1 MKPEKIK
8 VNRTLEGTIFEF
20 AFLVLLI
27 AVWVFIIIALQKAPD
42 VVPSHFDA
50 AGRANSYGSKYGILF
65 ATIFTSIAGIIML
78 GCAYFPHTINL
89 PVRIKTPRQYL
100 LAIRMVRVLSLVM
113 LALTAVIGYTS
124 LVAGAHGEPSAVPIL
139 ATVGVMFAV
148 IIIFC
153 ILIYKAK

>member
-8 VNRTLEGTIFEF
+8 VTRTLEGTIFEF
-20 AFLVLLI
+20 AVLVLLI

-65 ATIFTSIAGIIML
+65 VTIFTSIAGVIML

-100 LAIRMVRVLSLVM
+100 LAIRMVRVLSLV
-113 LALTAVIGYTS
+113 LLVLTAVIGYTS
-124 LVAGAHGEPSAVPIL
+124 LVAYNEPSAIPIL
-139 ATVGVMFAV
+139 TVVGVMFAV
-148 IIIFC
+148 IIVFTLLIFR
-153 ILIYKAK
+153 AK

>member
-1 MKPEKIK
+1 MRPEKIK

-100 LAIRMVRVLSLVM
+100 LAIRMVRVLSLV
-113 LALTAVIGYTS
+113 LLVLTAVIGYTS
-124 LVAGAHGEPSAVPIL
+124 LVAYNEPSAIPIL
-139 ATVGVMFAV
+139 TVVGVMFAV
-148 IIIFC
+148 IIVFTLLIFR
-153 ILIYKAK
+153 AK

>member
-8 VNRTLEGTIFEF
+8 VNRTLEGTIFEL

-42 VVPSHFDA
+42 VVPTHFDGL
-50 AGRANSYGSKYGILF
+50 GRATSYDSKYSILF
-65 ATIFTSIAGIIML
+65 ATIFTTIGGVIIL
-78 GCAYFPHTINL
+78 GSAYFPHTINI
-89 PVRIKTPRQYL
+89 PVKVKTPRQYA
-100 LAIRMVRVLSLVM
+100 LAIRMMRVISLVM

-124 LVAGAHGEPSAVPIL
+124 LVAGTHGEPSAVPIL
-139 ATVGVMFAV
+139 TTVGVMFAV

-153 ILIYKAK
+153 TLIYKAK

>member
-1 MKPEKIK
+1 MRPEKIK

-42 VVPSHFDA
+42 VVPTHFDGL
-50 AGRANSYGSKYGILF
+50 GRATSYDSKYSILF
-65 ATIFTSIAGIIML
+65 ATIFTTIGGVIIL

-113 LALTAVIGYTS
+113 LALTAVIAYTS
-124 LVAGAHGEPSAVPIL
+124 LVDYNEPSAVPIF
-139 ATVGVMFAV
+139 TTIGVMFAV
-148 IIIFC
+148 IVIFS
-153 ILIYKAK
+153 ILILKAS

>member
-8 VNRTLEGTIFEF
+8 VNRTLEGTIFEL

-42 VVPSHFDA
+42 VVPTHFDG
-50 AGRANSYGSKYGILF
+50 AGRATSYDSKYSILF
-65 ATIFTSIAGIIML
+65 ATIVTSIAGVIML
-78 GCAYFPHTINL
+78 GCAYFPHKINM
-89 PVRIKTPRQYL
+89 PVKIKTPRQYL
-100 LAIRMVRVLSLVM
+100 LAIRMVRVLSLV
-113 LALTAVIGYTS
+113 LLVLTAVIGYTS

-153 ILIYKAK
+153 ILILKAK

>member
-20 AFLVLLI
+20 AFLVVLI

-42 VVPSHFDA
+42 VVPTHFDG
-50 AGRANSYGSKYGILF
+50 AGHATSYDSKYSILF
-65 ATIFTSIAGIIML
+65 ATIVTSIAGVVLL
-78 GCAYFPHTINL
+78 GGAYFPHTINL
-89 PVRIKTPRQYL
+89 PVRIKTPHQYL
-100 LAIRMVRVLSLVM
+100 LAIRMMRVLSLV
-113 LALTAVIGYTS
+113 LLVLTAVIGYTS
-124 LVAGAHGEPSAVPIL
+124 LVAGVHGEPSAVPIL

>member
-1 MKPEKIK
+1 MRPEKIK

-89 PVRIKTPRQYL
+89 PVRIKTPRQYE
-100 LAIRMVRVLSLVM
+100 LAIRMMRVLSLV
-113 LALTAVIGYTS
+113 LLVLTAVIGYTS
-124 LVAGAHGEPSAVPIL
+124 LVAYNEPSAIPIL
-139 ATVGVMFAV
+139 TVVGVMFAV
-148 IIIFC
+148 IIVFTLLIFR
-153 ILIYKAK
+153 AK

>member
-50 AGRANSYGSKYGILF
+50 AGHANSYGSKYGILF
-65 ATIFTSIAGIIML
+65 ATIFTTIGGVVLL
-78 GCAYFPHTINL
+78 GGAYFPHTINL
-89 PVRIKTPRQYL
+89 PVRIKTPHQYL
-100 LAIRMVRVLSLVM
+100 LAIRMMRVLSLTL
-113 LALTAVIGYTS
+113 LALTAVIAYTS
-124 LVAGAHGEPSAVPIL
+124 LVAYKAPSAVPIL
-139 ATVGVMFAV
+139 AVVGVMFAV
-148 IIIFC
+148 IIVFTLLIFR
-153 ILIYKAK
+153 AK

>member
-65 ATIFTSIAGIIML
+65 ATIFTSIAGVIML

>member
-50 AGRANSYGSKYGILF
+50 AGHANSYGSKYGILF
-65 ATIFTSIAGIIML
+65 ATIFTTIGGVVLL
-78 GCAYFPHTINL
+78 GGAYFPHTINL
-89 PVRIKTPRQYL
+89 PVRIKTPHQYL
-100 LAIRMVRVLSLVM
+100 LAIRMMRVLSLTL
-113 LALTAVIGYTS
+113 LALTAVIAYTS
-124 LVAGAHGEPSAVPIL
+124 LVAYDKPSAIPIF
-139 ATVGVMFAV
+139 TVVGVMFAV
-148 IIIFC
+148 IVIFSV
-153 ILIYKAK
+153 LIFKAK

>member
-20 AFLVLLI
+20 AFLVVLI
-27 AVWVFIIIALQKAPD
+27 AVWVFIIIALQKAPG
-42 VVPSHFDA
+42 VVPTHFDA
-50 AGRANSYGSKYGILF
+50 AGRATSYDSKFGILF
-65 ATIFTSIAGIIML
+65 ATIFTTIGGVIML
-78 GCAYFPHTINL
+78 GGAYFPHTINI
-89 PVRIKTPRQYL
+89 PVKVKTPRQYL
-100 LAIRMVRVLSLVM
+100 LAIRMMRVLSLVL
-113 LALTAVIGYTS
+113 LALTAVIAYTS

>member
-20 AFLVLLI
+20 AFLVVLI

-42 VVPSHFDA
+42 VVPTHFDG
-50 AGRANSYGSKYGILF
+50 AGHATSYDSKYSILF
-65 ATIFTSIAGIIML
+65 ATIVTSIAGVVLL
-78 GCAYFPHTINL
+78 GGAYFPHTINL
-89 PVRIKTPRQYL
+89 PVRIKTPHQYL
-100 LAIRMVRVLSLVM
+100 LAIRMMRVLSLV
-113 LALTAVIGYTS
+113 LLVLTAVIGYTS